1 MRKNSVLKALAMMF
15 VLAFSAEFA
24 LHAQEAQ
31 PYQGTIGRT
40 LAESKEWWPEP
51 VKAPAG
57 APNVVWILLDDVG
70 FGATASFGGIID
82 TPTFDALAANGLR
95 YTNFH
100 TTAIC
105 APTRSAL
112 LTGRNS
118 ASVHESGFSHTVMSA
133 GFPGWDGRV
142 PSTAGTIA
150 EILRDN
156 GYNTFAV
163 GKYGVTPDEEA
174 TDAGPFDHWP
184 TGKGFDHFFGF
195 LGSQTDQYKP
205 DLVDDQAH
213 ARPDGRHLSAQ
224 ITDKAIFYIDRQKK
238 AAPNKPFFLY
248 YAPGATHAPHQVDK
262 YWSDQYKG
270 KFDSGW
276 DAFREEVFARQKKL
290 GIIPANAI
298 LPERNPHIK
307 PWEQLS
313 PDEKKLYARFMEIY
327 AGYLTYTDYEVGRL
341 INHLKEINQL
351 DNTLVFVMLGD
362 NGASKEGTLNGVI
375 DQGFSRKASS
385 EEENISY
392 NLNKIG
398 EIGTSDATNG
408 NYPLG
413 WAQAANTPFKFW
425 KQDANSEGG
434 TRNGLIV
441 YYPKGI
447 KDKGGIRTQYSHV
460 IDILPT
466 TLDVVGVKA
475 PEQIRGIQQQ
485 PIEGTS
491 MAYSIDDAKAPTRHT
506 LQYYYIFG
514 ARSIYHDG
522 WKAELAYP
530 SSFITGN
537 FQSKEPF
544 DENAWE
550 LYNLNEDFT
559 ERIDLAKKYPE
570 KLAQLKAE
578 FEEQAKSHHLYP
590 YITWDDVFNGRIHR
604 TPGSKSFFDAV
615 KDVTKSG
622 DNK

>member
-1 MRKNSVLKALAMMF
+1 MKTNSVLRVLTVALVIASS
-15 VLAFSAEFA
+15 VA
-24 LHAQEAQ
+24 LHAQATQ
-31 PYQGTIGRT
+31 PYQGVVGRT

-70 FGATASFGGIID
+70 FGATASFGGIIQ

-118 ASVHESGFSHTVMSA
+118 ASVHESGFSHTIMSA

-142 PSTAGTIA
+142 PPTAGTIA

-205 DLVDDQAH
+205 DLVEDQAH
-213 ARPDGRHLSAQ
+213 VHPDGRHLSAQ
-224 ITDKAIFYIDRQKK
+224 ITDRAIFYIDRQKK
-238 AAPNKPFFLY
+238 AAPDKPFFLY

-270 KFDSGW
+270 KFDRGW
-276 DAFREEVFARQKKL
+276 DAFREEVFERQKKL

-298 LPERNPHIK
+298 LPDRNPNIK
-307 PWEQLS
+307 AWDQLS

-351 DNTLVFVMLGD
+351 DNTLMFVMLGD
-362 NGASKEGTLNGVI
+362 NGASKEGTLNGDI
-375 DQGFSRKASS
+375 DRPLWTSKPLTEQ
-385 EEENISY
+385 ENINY

-398 EIGTSDATNG
+398 EIGTPDAVQG

-434 TRNGLIV
+434 TRNGLIIV
-441 YYPKGI
+441 YPNHI
-447 KDKGGIRTQYSHV
+447 KDKGGIRNQYGHV

-466 TLDVVGVKA
+466 TLELVGIKA
-475 PEQIRGIQQQ
+475 PEEIRGIKQQV
-485 PIEGTS
+485 IEGTS
-491 MAYSIDDAKAPTRHT
+491 LAYSIDDAKAASRHT

-530 SSFITGN
+530 NSFITGN
-537 FQSKEPF
+537 AKSEQPF

-550 LYNLNEDFT
+550 LYNLNEDYT

-570 KLAQLKAE
+570 KLAELKAE
-578 FEEQAKSHHLYP
+578 FEEQAKDHHLYP
-590 YITWDDVFNGRIHR
+590 YITWDDVFNSRIHR
-604 TPGSKSFFDAV
+604 TPGSKSLADYMKDAS
-615 KDVTKSG
+615 KPG
-622 DNK
+622 DNQ

>member
-1 MRKNSVLKALAMMF
+1 MKKNKALSA
-15 VLAFSAEFA
+15 LALTLIVVPSAEIT
-24 LHAQEAQ
+24 LHAQETQ
-31 PYQGTIGRT
+31 PYQGVIGRT

-70 FGATASFGGIID
+70 FGATAAFGGVIS

-118 ASVHESGFSHTVMSA
+118 ASVHVSGFSHTIMSA
-133 GFPGWDGRV
+133 GFPGWDGRM
-142 PSTAGTIA
+142 PATAGTIA

-184 TGKGFDHFFGF
+184 TGKGFDHFLGF

-205 DLVDDQAH
+205 DLVEDQAH
-213 ARPDGRHLSAQ
+213 VHPDGRHLSDQ
-224 ITDKAIFYIDRQKK
+224 ITDKSIYYIDRQKK
-238 AAPNKPFFLY
+238 AAPDKPFFLY

-270 KFDSGW
+270 KFDKGW

-298 LPERNPHIK
+298 LPDRNPNIK
-307 PWEQLS
+307 AWDQLS
-313 PDEKKLYARFMEIY
+313 ADEKKLYARFMEIY
-327 AGYLTYTDYEVGRL
+327 AGYLTYTDFEVGRL

-375 DQGFSRKASS
+375 DQGFIRKPETEQETIA
-385 EEENISY
+385 Y

-398 EIGTSDATNG
+398 EIGTSEATNG

-441 YYPKGI
+441 FWPKGI

-460 IDILPT
+460 IDMLPT
-466 TLDVVGVKA
+466 TLDLIGIKA
-475 PEQIRGIQQQ
+475 PDKIRGIEQQ

-491 MAYSIDDAKAPTRHT
+491 FAYSIDDAKAPSRHT

-514 ARSIYHDG
+514 ARSIYKDG

-530 SSFITGN
+530 SSFITGK
-537 FQSKEPF
+537 FASKTPF

-550 LYNLNEDFT
+550 LYNLNEDYT
-559 ERIDLAKKYPE
+559 ERIDLAKKYPD
-570 KLAQLKAE
+570 KLAELKAL
-578 FEEQAKSHHLYP
+578 FEEQAKSHNLYP
-590 YITWDDVFNGRIHR
+590 YITWDDVFSGRIHR
-604 TPGSKSFFDAV
+604 TPGSKSFAEAV
-615 KDVTKSG
+615 KDVTKPG
-622 DNK
+622 DN